1 MTMSEF
7 PEIQR
12 FGRGPASH
20 NTEPAAEAQLAAEKA
35 VATPPA
41 AIEPRQNRPDLVLAI
56 LAGVVAGFI
65 LGYLVSRYEQTIL
78 RQTKLDEFLEYAHDW
93 LQEQAP
99 KITQPIRRGLESTGS
114 TFEQAIKKVSASN
127 PLDSLSF
134 LNRSK
139 H

>member
-1 MTMSEF
+1 MSEF
-7 PEIQR
+7 PEMQP
-12 FGRGPASH
+12 FGPGPASH
-20 NTEPAAEAQLAAEKA
+20 NTEPSAEGQPPAEKTVAA
-35 VATPPA
+35 VPA
-41 AIEPRQNRPDLVLAI
+41 AVEPPHNRFDLPLAI
-56 LAGVVAGFI
+56 LAGVGAGFI

-78 RQTKLDEFLEYAHDW
+78 RQTKLDAFLEYAQDW
-93 LQEQAP
+93 LQEQGP

-139 H
+139 R

>member
-1 MTMSEF
+1 MSEF
-7 PEIQR
+7 PEIQP
-12 FGRGPASH
+12 FGPGPASH
-20 NTEPAAEAQLAAEKA
+20 NTEPSAEGQPAAEKT

-41 AIEPRQNRPDLVLAI
+41 AIEAPQSRPDLVLAI
-56 LAGVVAGFI
+56 LAGVGAGFI

-139 H
+139 R